1 MEQEEICKICN
12 VASSKYCCPRC
23 NILYCSLGCYKSA
36 QHEQCSE
43 SFYRENVIQEM
54 AMTQNVTQQAAA
66 GETSQSMVEILK
78 RLDGSVTEWN
88 DDDDNDD
95 SNCLASLEE
104 IDSDDDDEETVL
116 ELADRLEGVN
126 FDDAD
131 AIWERLT
138 DEERK
143 EFQGM
148 LENGDI
154 SKILPEI
161 IPWWLRDYKVELIQ
175 PSGNDDTSEG
185 EKFLLEQCPAIRTN
199 VTDVTNLS
207 SKTPSPLIKFNLI
220 NILAGYSFL
229 YRYFNGDFDGC
240 TQEAAN
246 ILISI
251 SGNLKA
257 NNVYDSEAIA
267 VKAVC
272 HDCQVEHLPSDEDTS
287 RLLSEDVRALLR
299 GPPSC
304 GAKHRKHFLLAA
316 LSDIRRLFGQAKT
329 YSTQKVLKAAVS
341 ESEGSK
347 GAFST
352 KYNNADAGHRKNVE
366 LAKLKACLKKIDYM
380 LAYVQYHM

>member
-1 MEQEEICKICN
+1 MEQQETCKICN

-43 SFYRENVIQEM
+43 SFYRENVLQEM
-54 AMTQNVTQQAAA
+54 ANSQQAESQQVA
-66 GETSQSMVEILK
+66 ETSQQNMAEILK
-78 RLDGSVTEWN
+78 RIDNAVVDW
-88 DDDDNDD
+88 DDNNNSD
-95 SNCLASLEE
+95 NLEE
-104 IDSDDDDEETVL
+104 IDSDDGENVL

-138 DEERK
+138 DEERR
-143 EFQGM
+143 EFQG
-148 LENGDI
+148 LLDNGDI
-154 SKILPEI
+154 TKILPDVV
-161 IPWWLRDYKVELIQ
+161 PWWLREYKVELIQ
-175 PSGNDDTSEG
+175 PTTSDDISDG
-185 EKFLLEQCPAIRTN
+185 EKYLLEQCPVIRVN
-199 VTDVTNLS
+199 GADVTSLLS
-207 SKTPSPLIKFNLI
+207 KKPSPLIKYNLI
-220 NILAGYSFL
+220 NILAGYAFL

-251 SGNLKA
+251 SGNLKT

-272 HDCQVEHLPSDEDTS
+272 HDCQVEQLPVDKDTS
-287 RLLSEDVRALLR
+287 RLLSEDIKTLLS
-299 GPPSC
+299 GPVHC

-316 LSDIRRLFGQAKT
+316 LSDIHRLFGQAKN
-329 YSTQKVLKAAVS
+329 YSTKKVISAAKTSDVR
-341 ESEGSK
+341 K

-352 KYNNADAGHRKNVE
+352 KYGSGDSAPRQNID
-366 LAKLKACLKKIDYM
+366 LSKLKSCLKKIDFM
-380 LAYVQYHM
+380 LSYVQNYM